1 MNVCDAA
8 RRFVRS
14 KLAAYCD
21 RCLIACL
28 LACSAASMIGEQA
41 SARTLVLHASGPS
54 ASKFLPGQ
62 VLAEPLFVRLEKG
75 DSLHVLDVQGT
86 RELKGP
92 KTIDDRKMR
101 KLPVRRL
108 PSWEALVGVR
118 TTTAATRGYGS
129 SPSTN
134 VAMPSTLQNQIWAV
148 DVAAPGH
155 WCAAAESPLSLWRST
170 ATAELSVKLT
180 GASGSS
186 TVTFRKGDKY
196 AAWRE
201 PANSSGDRSYSIE
214 SEAGSPTTIWV
225 HTLAPAETT
234 TELAQ
239 QFVRRGCYQ
248 QLAILL
254 DN

>member
-1 MNVCDAA
+1 
-8 RRFVRS
+8 
-14 KLAAYCD
+14 
-21 RCLIACL
+21 
-28 LACSAASMIGEQA
+28 
-41 SARTLVLHASGPS
+41 
-54 ASKFLPGQ
+54 
-62 VLAEPLFVRLEKG
+62 
-75 DSLHVLDVQGT
+75 
-86 RELKGP
+86 
-92 KTIDDRKMR
+92 
-101 KLPVRRL
+101 
-108 PSWEALVGVR
+108 
-118 TTTAATRGYGS
+118 
-129 SPSTN
+129 
-134 VAMPSTLQNQIWAV
+134 MPSTLQNQIWAV